1 MGSGEGC
8 GVQGSEGVVVCF
20 VVGGGRGG
28 GGDGEVVAEGVDEE
42 DDGFGEG
49 GGCPAGCSSVGGGDG
64 NGRMGAIAFQVEGL
78 TCEEEAFGEEV

>member
-8 GVQGSEGVVVCF
+8 GVQGGEGVVVCF
-20 VVGGGRGG
+20 VVVVG

-49 GGCPAGCSSVGGGDG
+49 GGCPAGSICCSD
-64 NGRMGAIAFQVEGL
+64 GRMRAIAFQVEGL
-78 TCEEEAFGEEV
+78 ACEEEAFGEEV